1 MKYIRDG
8 RAPIP
13 KSETTSKVMSAN
25 VPKDTKPEL
34 VLRKALRESGVSG
47 YRLHWK
53 KASGRPDI
61 AYPGRKIAIFVN
73 GCFWHRCPHC
83 NLPLPKSNTEFWL
96 KKFKKNKERDAK
108 KIYNLEE
115 AGWKVIVLWE
125 CEIKMNA
132 LSCAK
137 HVKNVIQGEDWDE

>member
-34 VLRKALRESGVSG
+34 VLRRSLRKIGLSG

-83 NLPLPKSNTEFWL
+83 NLPIPKSNTEFWL
-96 KKFKKNKERDAK
+96 KKFERNKERDAM
-108 KIYNLEE
+108 KIHNLEE
-115 AGWKVIVLWE
+115 DGWKVIVLWE
-125 CEIKMNA
+125 CEIKRDA
-132 LSCAK
+132 LGCAK
-137 HVKNVIQGEDWDE
+137 RVKNLIESNE

>member
-1 MKYIRDG
+1 MKYIRNG

-34 VLRKALRESGVSG
+34 ALRKSLRKIGISG

-96 KKFKKNKERDAK
+96 KKFDKNKERDAK
-108 KIYNLEE
+108 KIHDLEE
-115 AGWKVIVLWE
+115 DGWKIIVLWE
-125 CEIKMNA
+125 CEIKKDA
-132 LSCAK
+132 LGCAK
-137 HVKNVIQGEDWDE
+137 KIKELIVNR